1 MYSTVCGGDFRSTF
15 SVSAAASVRMESWN
29 AQRIV
34 VNWYSS
40 YRTVFIFIIADV
52 SRIFTLNCR
61 HLHLVT
67 SLKCKSLWAS
77 CVSQTTQL
85 TFTCALW
92 ADGWLLSSGCRNG
105 KVCVH
110 CVEHQVDTARKT
122 CDSLSKPTVR
132 RKMVVARWRTLVIIE
147 KRCFLFLLR
156 TLPWAVTAAATAHTT
171 TTKTTEETACPPE
184 TAPACTA
191 GKSFTLVR
199 ASAPTAKPGLH
210 HSTSS
215 SSAFSSS
222 FSCSSWGAAK
232 ALIAFALLRQ
242 HLRSGSVALQ
252 RWALRREMSRVRK
265 RPLPDLWFQMVS
277 LWRTLSVHIGG
288 GETTTRMLFVPLTTV
303 LRGVWGWVI

>member
-1 MYSTVCGGDFRSTF
+1 MV
-15 SVSAAASVRMESWN
+15 
-29 AQRIV
+29 
-34 VNWYSS
+34 
-40 YRTVFIFIIADV
+40 V
-52 SRIFTLNCR
+52 SRW
-61 HLHLVT
+61 
-67 SLKCKSLWAS
+67 K
-77 CVSQTTQL
+77 
-85 TFTCALW
+85 
-92 ADGWLLSSGCRNG
+92 
-105 KVCVH
+105 
-110 CVEHQVDTARKT
+110 
-122 CDSLSKPTVR
+122 
-132 RKMVVARWRTLVIIE
+132 TLVIIE

-156 TLPWAVTAAATAHTT
+156 TSPWAVTAAATAHTT
-171 TTKTTEETACPPE
+171 TTKTTKETACPPE

-199 ASAPTAKPGLH
+199 ASPPTAKPGSHRH

-222 FSCSSWGAAK
+222 FSCSLWGVAK

-252 RWALRREMSRVRK
+252 RWALRREMSGVWK

-303 LRGVWGWVI
+303 LQEFGGGSHSDGKLVYKSTSLKKRVVSWYNL